1 MSLRGEIELYKDYV
15 IVAPTIWLK
24 LYELYG
30 GAPDIM
36 L

>member
-15 IVAPTIWLK
+15 IVAPSIWL
-24 LYELYG
+24 LLHALYG